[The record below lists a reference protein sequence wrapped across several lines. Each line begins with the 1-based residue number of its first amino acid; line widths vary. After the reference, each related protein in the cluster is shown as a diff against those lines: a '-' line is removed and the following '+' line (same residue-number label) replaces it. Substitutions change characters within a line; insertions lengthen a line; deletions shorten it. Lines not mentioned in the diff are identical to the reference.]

1 MQLKLKDARRHL
13 RDAYRKKQLKV
24 TAGGAGGSGGGGGHK
39 KSGSAG
45 DSREEVADHWRFYAQ
60 MSFYKPFI
68 YSRP

>member
-1 MQLKLKDARRHL
+1 MHGIIL

-45 DSREEVADHWRFYAQ
+45 DSREEEADCWR
-60 MSFYKPFI
+60 FYKPFI